1 MLTRQLHVYVH
12 VYVLRTGLIPN
23 NFNTVIVCPIPKAKV
38 VQNSAS
44 DFRPISISSSFAT
57 IFESLLLNHSAN
69 TLKRT
74 HRNQFGY
81 RANTSCKHAYFT
93 INETIQYYNKR
104 GASVFIA
111 SLDAE
116 KAFDSLWRNGLYHK
130 LMGRIPD
137 YAWRALVNYYSAS
150 RACVRL
156 NGQRSSI
163 FTITGGVKQG
173 GILSPFLFN
182 FLIDDLLHK
191 CTELNIGCQLGN
203 NNVSI
208 LAYCDDIILVSS
220 DQDQLKRLL
229 KCCERYS
236 LAWRMRY
243 NATKSTCTLLAHPQE
258 LQTREPELQ
267 LYGKALTPV
276 PGFTYL
282 GLPIG
287 NGTYVAQF
295 VEDKFGKSMRAL
307 YSLNCFG
314 CRPGG
319 LPPHTSAFMFR
330 VYCQPIVAYCL
341 EAVHVATSTL
351 KRFDSRQ
358 ATLLKSLV
366 GLSKYARSTPLL
378 LALKVSSIT
387 QLYHK
392 MKLVYL
398 KQLQANILTYNI
410 LGFLRA
416 QYASIGAPSHSAIHQ
431 LGETAKLLNVD
442 IHSTNYMT
450 CSNLLDTHFFTCEN
464 ELVFKTSNFCTLLGD
479 DPSNYAFYR
488 QILRNILS
496 NSEDNSLR

>member
-1 MLTRQLHVYVH
+1 M
-12 VYVLRTGLIPN
+12 
-23 NFNTVIVCPIPKAKV
+23 
-38 VQNSAS
+38 
-44 DFRPISISSSFAT
+44 
-57 IFESLLLNHSAN
+57 
-69 TLKRT
+69 
-74 HRNQFGY
+74 
-81 RANTSCKHAYFT
+81 
-93 INETIQYYNKR
+93 
-104 GASVFIA
+104 VFI
-111 SLDAE
+111 S
-116 KAFDSLWRNGLYHK
+116 KYNR
-130 LMGRIPD
+130 RIPD
-137 YAWRALVNYYSAS
+137 YAWRALVNFYSAS

-243 NATKSTCTLLAHPQE
+243 NATKSTC
-258 LQTREPELQ
+258 
-267 LYGKALTPV
+267 
-276 PGFTYL
+276 
-282 GLPIG
+282 
-287 NGTYVAQF
+287 
-295 VEDKFGKSMRAL
+295 MRAL

-398 KQLQANILTYNI
+398 KQLQANIFTYNI

-416 QYASIGAPSHSAIHQ
+416 QYASIEAPS
-431 LGETAKLLNVD
+431 N
-442 IHSTNYMT
+442 
-450 CSNLLDTHFFTCEN
+450 
-464 ELVFKTSNFCTLLGD
+464 
-479 DPSNYAFYR
+479 
-488 QILRNILS
+488 
-496 NSEDNSLR
+496 